1 MLLPLRS
8 PDVSHPHCFS
18 YERGFL
24 DMPRSAEA
32 ARSAAVRSQQYRLLR
47 ALETHLL
54 AEEGPLTPLFYGGKP
69 YTPYTCPICG
79 THWGIDPTG
88 RNIGR
93 VTPTSVLPEAMPPA
107 LCRRCTLEHRGGA
120 LEIDQYGGGL
130 GGYGYD
136 WETDDPVGGHV
147 LLVWVE
153 KSWSEQVLH
162 HPHPGIVEPVT
173 APERARHVLAWL
185 ANQRHWPHGQALTDE
200 KAQDIAQG
208 NPPGHGVPDLWWKG
222 MHFSLPDVS
231 PFPEGQ
237 ASIVMLAIAVPR
249 QEPLVRDA
257 LLRIGQMLA
266 LLSAS
271 VQLPGE
277 GFSVASVRQMFQ
289 SLEWGLEPKRRS

>member
-1 MLLPLRS
+1 MSQP
-8 PDVSHPHCFS
+8 
-18 YERGFL
+18 
-24 DMPRSAEA
+24 AEA
-32 ARSAAVRSQQYRLLR
+32 ARGAASRSQQYRLLR

-79 THWGIDPTG
+79 TQWGIDPTG
-88 RNIGR
+88 RHAGR
-93 VTPTSVLPEAMPPA
+93 FTPTSVLPEAMPPA
-107 LCRRCTLEHRGGA
+107 LCRPCSREHRGGA

-130 GGYGYD
+130 GGYGYN

-147 LLVWVE
+147 LLVWFE
-153 KSWSEQVLH
+153 KSWREQAH
-162 HPHPGIVEPVT
+162 HQFTPDIVEPVT

-200 KAQDIAQG
+200 EAQFIAHS
-208 NPPGHGVPDLWWKG
+208 NPPGHHVPDLWWKG
-222 MHFSLPDVS
+222 MHFPLPDAS

-237 ASIVMLAIAVPR
+237 TSMVMFAIAVPR

-257 LLRIGQMLA
+257 LLRIGHMLA
-266 LLSAS
+266 LLSVS

-277 GFSVASVRQMFQ
+277 AAFSVASVRQMFQ